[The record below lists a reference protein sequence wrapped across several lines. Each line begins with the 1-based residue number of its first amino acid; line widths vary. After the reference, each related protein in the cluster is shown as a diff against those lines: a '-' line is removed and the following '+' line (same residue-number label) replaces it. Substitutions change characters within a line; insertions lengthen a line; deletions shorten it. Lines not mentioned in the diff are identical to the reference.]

1 MEIIKFNDFI
11 NNNYCKK
18 NKILSSKRIKQ
29 LSVFVLANCFYVQ
42 TVYAANIDAAG
53 QKVLGVCRNVG
64 YWVCLIM
71 ATIEII
77 KALMQ
82 GNTKSITPIITKYAV
97 GYGALFFL
105 PWIFDL
111 IKSIFS

>member
-11 NNNYCKK
+11 NNNYHKK
-18 NKILSSKRIKQ
+18 DKILHSKRIKQ
-29 LSVFVLANCFYVQ
+29 LSLFVLANCMYTQ

-53 QKVLGVCRNVG
+53 QKVLDVCRNVG
-64 YWVCLIM
+64 YWMCLIM
-71 ATIEII
+71 ATIEIV
-77 KALMQ
+77 KSLLQ